1 MNGGEGSRL
10 DGGPKVAFVAVG
22 VADDRTLLAWST
34 AQGAQVELD
43 GVRAAISR
51 RQMRDIETGKHYNF
65 STNGQTWHV
74 VGDDRG
80 LLFLA
85 VTAISYPLR
94 HASGLL
100 TELASQIQG
109 RIADKAL
116 AIQMEG
122 GLNVDAKPLLGKLI
136 SKYSD
141 LSRVDQLHATMT
153 KVEAVK
159 VVMQDSIELALQNCV
174 ALESID
180 QKADELQNQAGMFKT
195 RAKNLRRQMW
205 WKKCKMQLL
214 VAFLVIVI
222 LCVIIVPIVVMQQQS
237 KDSGKR

>member
-1 MNGGEGSRL
+1 MAEPLTGGA
-10 DGGPKVAFVAVG
+10 PKVAFLAVAV
-22 VADDRTLLAWST
+22 VDDRTLLAWST
-34 AQGAQVELD
+34 APGAQVELD
-43 GVRAAISR
+43 GVRAAISK
-51 RQMRDIETGKHYNF
+51 RQMRDIDTGKHYNF

-74 VGDDRG
+74 VGDNRG
-80 LLFLA
+80 LLFVG

-94 HASGLL
+94 HASGMLS
-100 TELASQIQG
+100 ELAQQIQG
-109 RIADKAL
+109 RVADKAL
-116 AIQMEG
+116 AVQIEG
-122 GLNVDAKPLLGKLI
+122 GLNMDAKPILAKLVQ
-136 SKYSD
+136 KYSD

-180 QKADELQNQAGMFKT
+180 QKADELQSQAGMFKT

-214 VAFLVIVI
+214 VTFLI
-222 LCVIIVPIVVMQQQS
+222 LVVLAVIIIPIVVMQQNS
-237 KDSGKR
+237 DSGDRR